1 MFTASLR
8 NLVLVLAAPVAAIL
22 VFAPD
27 LLTLWLGPEFS
38 AQSAPAMRVLAIGLL
53 VNGLAHVPYSYIQ
66 ALGRPDI
73 PAKFHVLELIVY
85 PPMAWLLIRNFGIT
99 GAAAAWSVRALG
111 DAILLFAAAGRLLR
125 LSPRR
130 MLGQR
135 AGRLV
140 IAVTSLA
147 LVLIAA
153 HVLPFA
159 AAVLIATAT
168 LAAFA
173 TAAWHYVLAV
183 DEREIVGR
191 LLSRFVA
198 VGAPR

>member
-1 MFTASLR
+1 
-8 NLVLVLAAPVAAIL
+8 
-22 VFAPD
+22 
-27 LLTLWLGPEFS
+27 
-38 AQSAPAMRVLAIGLL
+38 
-53 VNGLAHVPYSYIQ
+53 
-66 ALGRPDI
+66 
-73 PAKFHVLELIVY
+73 
-85 PPMAWLLIRNFGIT
+85 
-99 GAAAAWSVRALG
+99 
-111 DAILLFAAAGRLLR
+111 
-125 LSPRR
+125 

-173 TAAWHYVLAV
+173 TAAWHYVLEV